1 MERVLITGGAG
12 FIGSNLSNFL
22 DKKNCKVTIID
33 DLSIGRKKNVQ
44 NKKINFIVSNIK
56 NINELKKIGNFD
68 TIVHLAAKAEILI
81 PKKDE
86 KKYFETNIEGL
97 QQVLN
102 FATQKKVK
110 KFIFAS
116 SASIYG
122 DTKNVK
128 VRENFVQNPKHYYAY
143 TKYIG
148 EKMIENYCKNND
160 INFSILRFFNVYGP
174 NSTAVVARF
183 VAQHLQNKPITI
195 YGNGLQKRDFIHVND
210 LNRVILKIINT
221 SKGNN
226 QIFNIGSGTAKRI
239 LDLKNII
246 AKNHKHILLEKRSD
260 DIEISIA
267 NIYKVKKKLN
277 WKPIITFQKGLNEM
291 IKLDR
296 YKLLNMRL
304 PTINSQKKLLKK
316 FNKLK

>member
-1 MERVLITGGAG
+1 MI
-12 FIGSNLSNFL
+12 
-22 DKKNCKVTIID
+22 KK
-33 DLSIGRKKNVQ
+33 
-44 NKKINFIVSNIK
+44 
-56 NINELKKIGNFD
+56 
-68 TIVHLAAKAEILI
+68 
-81 PKKDE
+81 
-86 KKYFETNIEGL
+86 
-97 QQVLN
+97 
-102 FATQKKVK
+102 
-110 KFIFAS
+110 
-116 SASIYG
+116 
-122 DTKNVK
+122 
-128 VRENFVQNPKHYYAY
+128 
-143 TKYIG
+143 
-148 EKMIENYCKNND
+148 YCKNND

-183 VAQHLQNKPITI
+183 IAQYLQNKPITI

-221 SKGNN
+221 SKGDNH
-226 QIFNIGSGTAKRI
+226 IFNIGSGIATGI

-267 NIYKVKKKLN
+267 NIYKIKKKLN
-277 WKPIITFQKGLNEM
+277 WKPTISFQKGINEM

-296 YKLLNMRL
+296 RKLMNLRL

>member
-1 MERVLITGGAG
+1 MEM
-12 FIGSNLSNFL
+12 
-22 DKKNCKVTIID
+22 DYK
-33 DLSIGRKKNVQ
+33 
-44 NKKINFIVSNIK
+44 
-56 NINELKKIGNFD
+56 
-68 TIVHLAAKAEILI
+68 
-81 PKKDE
+81 
-86 KKYFETNIEGL
+86 
-97 QQVLN
+97 
-102 FATQKKVK
+102 
-110 KFIFAS
+110 
-116 SASIYG
+116 
-122 DTKNVK
+122 
-128 VRENFVQNPKHYYAY
+128 
-143 TKYIG
+143 
-148 EKMIENYCKNND
+148 
-160 INFSILRFFNVYGP
+160 
-174 NSTAVVARF
+174 
-183 VAQHLQNKPITI
+183 
-195 YGNGLQKRDFIHVND
+195 KRDFIHVND

-267 NIYKVKKKLN
+267 NIYKVKKLN

-304 PTINSQKKLLKK
+304 PTINSQKLLKK

>member
-33 DLSIGRKKNVQ
+33 DLSIGRKKNIQ

-86 KKYFETNIEGL
+86 KTYFETNIEGL

-102 FATQKKVK
+102 FASQKKVK

-148 EKMIENYCKNND
+148 EKMIERYCKNND

-226 QIFNIGSGTAKRI
+226 QIFNIGSGIAKRI

-296 YKLLNMRL
+296 YKLQNMRL